1 MHIPFLPFI
10 IHVHCSLSSSEIT
23 CTSQPVV
30 NTVVANHIKEME
42 EVELEITGTSSAK
55 SDELQLK
62 PVTFGR
68 LLSYA
73 DTVDWVLMGL
83 GTVGSVVHGMAQPIG
98 YLLLGKALE
107 AFGTNIG
114 NQEAMVRALEK
125 VILVIINHL

>member
-1 MHIPFLPFI
+1 M
-10 IHVHCSLSSSEIT
+10 EKKT
-23 CTSQPVV
+23 
-30 NTVVANHIKEME
+30 TVQ
-42 EVELEITGTSSAK
+42 S
-55 SDELQLK
+55 K
-62 PVTFGR
+62 PVSFGR

-107 AFGTNIG
+107 AFGRNIG

-125 VILVIINHL
+125 VIS